1 MIMKF
6 IFTPLLLAA
15 LLIGLLTGCNSL
27 TSGNKQNDSVYLDL
41 GVIARALGR
50 DELIEQR
57 QKVALDQLNTQ
68 LLQISEDLN
77 KQLEEEKLK
86 LGKKPGEAEKQ
97 QFNVVATNANKQLQ
111 QSQLLA
117 KQKLITFKQQ
127 LIRDFK
133 NEVKSAAQPI
143 AKNRG
148 AISVTIIDNNILWFD
163 PSADIT
169 DEVIATLRARTESD
183 IKVSGTHTESTSEKA
198 THNDELQKLDNL
210 VNQIE
215 KESVK

>member
-6 IFTPLLLAA
+6 IFTSLPLAA

-27 TSGNKQNDSVYLDL
+27 TSGNKKNDSVYLDL
-41 GVIARALGR
+41 SVIARALGR
-50 DELIEQR
+50 DELIEQQ
-57 QKVALDQLNTQ
+57 QKVALDQLNLQ
-68 LLQISEDLN
+68 LLRISEDLN

-127 LIRDFK
+127 LIRDFR
-133 NEVKSAAQPI
+133 NEVKFVAQPI

-183 IKVSGTHTESTSEKA
+183 IKVSGTHTESTSEKT

>member
-6 IFTPLLLAA
+6 LFTSLPMAA
-15 LLIGLLTGCNSL
+15 LVIGLLTGCNGI
-27 TSGNKQNDSVYLDL
+27 TPGNKQNDSVYLDL
-41 GVIARALGR
+41 NVVARALGR
-50 DELIEQR
+50 DEIIKQ
-57 QKVALDQLNTQ
+57 QQQIALDNLNIQ
-68 LLQISEDLN
+68 LLQISKDLN

-86 LGKKPGEAEKQ
+86 LGEKPGEAEKQ

-133 NEVKSAAQPI
+133 SEVKSVAQPI

-183 IKVSGTHTESTSEKA
+183 VNVSDTHTENTSEKA